1 MSKVAY
7 GAKRPRFAPIAT
19 EPAAGLPTY
28 TAESAVTVGELVSAN
43 LTVNL
48 VSGEL
53 YSDDALNVK
62 VEEFRSA
69 TLAMVTDGMDDEAAS
84 AIYGATSEAGKV
96 TYNIGDVAPVGGL
109 AFYRRMK
116 DKSGKVYFQGVFF
129 PKAQAAMGND
139 SSATKGSSITFST
152 ANTNFTIMAAATGDW
167 RITETLTTE
176 AEAESWCD
184 EQLGI
189 TGVGG

>member
-19 EPAAGLPTY
+19 EPAGALPTY
-28 TAESAVTVGELVSAN
+28 TADSAVTVGELVSAN
-43 LTVNL
+43 LTVNM

-53 YSDDALNVK
+53 DSDDALNVK
-62 VEEFRSA
+62 VEEFRSG
-69 TLAMVTDGMDDEAAS
+69 TLAMVTDGMEDETAE
-84 AIYGATSEAGKV
+84 AIYGATVEEGLV
-96 TYNIGDVAPVGGL
+96 TYNIGDVAPNGGL
-109 AFYRRMK
+109 TFYRRMK
-116 DKSGKVYFQGVFF
+116 DKSGVVYFQGVFY
-129 PKAQAAMGND
+129 PKVQAALGNVN
-139 SSATKGSSITFST
+139 SATKGSSITFST
-152 ANTNFTIMAAATGDW
+152 ANTNFTIMAAANGAW
-167 RITETLTTE
+167 MLTETLATE